1 MVVNHMLTCMND
13 LHLVI
18 YMLCT
23 CYVLIFESVHEKL
36 LQKLLR
42 KIENLLEI
50 CKLLRKLLRKI
61 AVHEN
66 CCVCRRHYR
75 RRNAQTNYY
84 TVVRPTA
91 LPSAS

>member
-13 LHLVI
+13 LRLVI
-18 YMLCT
+18 YMLST

-50 CKLLRKLLRKI
+50 CKFP
-61 AVHEN
+61 
-66 CCVCRRHYR
+66 
-75 RRNAQTNYY
+75 
-84 TVVRPTA
+84 VRPACADGITVGVMPRRPKM
-91 LPSAS
+91 LW